1 MIWGNMKKW
10 LNEAVYSIS
19 RLRRECNKQVNDN
32 VIEIWSKFWE
42 VSPHPCANIWLWDT
56 RKYNE
61 IFNAC
66 VIQSTVVNRVSLLAT
81 VSFSVDRRAIMSS
94 HVQHSAL
101 EELIHT
107 ISKTLTIKLFG
118 TLLLLPQLVYK

>member
-1 MIWGNMKKW
+1 M
-10 LNEAVYSIS
+10 
-19 RLRRECNKQVNDN
+19 
-32 VIEIWSKFWE
+32 
-42 VSPHPCANIWLWDT
+42 P
-56 RKYNE
+56 
-61 IFNAC
+61 
-66 VIQSTVVNRVSLLAT
+66 
-81 VSFSVDRRAIMSS
+81 S